1 MSESKIEDVVLTLE
15 QFNALSEDDQRE
27 KLSMWRT
34 QFQNKVIQDF
44 WGLRPPQYY
53 NIIKKLKLPVRGKT
67 SIPADSQGDDSAR
80 TVSQDIRSTD
90 PAELV
95 GKERPRIP
103 DETLVTQSTDC
114 KPPVQETNEVGFR
127 TSLNGTYDADT
138 IVQRLK
144 LMAAAIEGT
153 GQRYRFSL
161 VIQDVNE

>member
-103 DETLVTQSTDC
+103 DENL
-114 KPPVQETNEVGFR
+114 GFR